1 MVEAT
6 LMRPRAKTLR
16 VAIASGKGGTGK
28 TTVATNLAWLA
39 SISGLAAAYLDCDTE
54 APNGHLFLRPIIEHR
69 REVVRMIPQIDTARC
84 TLCGQC
90 GEICQFSALVCLGQ
104 KVLAFPELCHSCGG
118 CHAVCPTRA
127 ISEQPHG
134 VGVVENGHCGGLLFV
149 QGRLNVGEAS
159 SPPVI
164 RRVNELAPQA
174 DWLIYDAPPGT
185 ACPMVETVR
194 NCDFVVLVTEPT
206 PFGLHD
212 LRLALEVVRLLQ
224 KECGLV
230 INRASAGLKET
241 RQFCQQARVPIL
253 AEIPDTLAIA
263 KAGSEGQLAVE
274 SVPGMR
280 RVFAQLLLELASA
293 TKTELLP
300 AAVRSNLNHLILPAD
315 ENTSDPAGRRAIK
328 TRESKPART

>member
-1 MVEAT
+1 M
-6 LMRPRAKTLR
+6 R

-54 APNGHLFLRPIIEHR
+54 APNGHLFLRPIIDHR
-69 REVVRMIPQIDTARC
+69 REVVRMIPQIDAARC

-90 GEICQFSALVCLGQ
+90 GAICQFSALVCLSQ

-118 CHAVCPTRA
+118 CHAVCPAHA
-127 ISEQPHG
+127 ISEKPHG

-164 RRVNELAPQA
+164 RVVNEIAPQA

-212 LRLALEVVRLLQ
+212 LRLALDVVRLL
-224 KECGLV
+224 KKACGVV
-230 INRASAGLKET
+230 INRASAGLMET

-253 AEIPDTLAIA
+253 AEIPDMLAIA
-263 KAGSEGQLAVE
+263 RAGSEGKLAVE

-280 RVFAQLLLELASA
+280 RVFAQLLLELAVA
-293 TKTELLP
+293 TQAELFP
-300 AAVRSNLNHLILPAD
+300 EAIRSNLTRMIEFAD
-315 ENTSDPAGRRAIK
+315 ETTSDPAGRMALK
-328 TRESKPART
+328 TQEPART